1 MAEEPEEN
9 FQTHVNTWDGRGLL
23 NLLNLLFKNSLSSES
38 SRAEKPASIKIQ
50 PRPHQ
55 LAVLS
60 AMEKMEQE
68 SITGR
73 VYREYKTF
81 SNFGFIADEVGTGKS
96 LMVLS
101 HIARMKNAT
110 NTIETNT
117 LQHSSC
123 GNLFTIKTHV
133 TKNDDATLLVV
144 PHTIFRQWQ
153 TYIKDHTT
161 LKVFSIKSKANLI
174 EEDDNKFL
182 NLVKESDLVLVSNT
196 LYSETMDLASKKK
209 ISWKR
214 IFFDEADSIHIT
226 STSKKPNAG
235 FIWFI
240 SASWANFLFHGS
252 VLRSS
257 LLTLLPA
264 IGHENPNLD
273 QEMCQWVK
281 NEIGVPNISDNYGY
295 HSVWLKIKS
304 PNFFRDY
311 LSNNFFRSL
320 QLIRCRKEFIE
331 ESMTMP
337 PINNIQIMC
346 EQPPNQR
353 IVNGLVSRDI
363 QQMLHAGDIEGA
375 LDKLGVKAE
384 EPTTLLDAFMSQQNK
399 ELDRLKKTYAFKEAI
414 EYESAQAKTHAL
426 NTLKSKISSIE
437 EQMKTFKDR
446 IDTLKDEVCPICY
459 DDLTNTTMTP
469 CCHRAFC
476 GTCMLTSLAKAD
488 NCPMCRSQISAN
500 KLIHVSNKKVVV
512 KDKKKN
518 IYLRKPE
525 ALLDFIVKNPSAKI
539 LVFSRY
545 ENPFAT
551 LSIKCEDAGIDVFI
565 LKGNKDCI
573 ANTIKE
579 FESGNKRVLFLPTES
594 AAAGM
599 NLIAAS
605 HIVIYHAM
613 TPEEERQVIG
623 RAYRLGRK
631 EPLSVVRLVHE
642 AETSIS

>member
-9 FQTHVNTWDGRGLL
+9 FQTHINTWDGRGML
-23 NLLNLLFKNSLSSES
+23 NLLNLLFKNSISKES
-38 SRAEKPASIKIQ
+38 PRAEKPASIKIQ

-60 AMEKMEQE
+60 AMEKMEKE
-68 SITGR
+68 SLTGR
-73 VYREYKTF
+73 IYKEYKTF

-96 LMVLS
+96 LMILS

-133 TKNDDATLLVV
+133 TKNDDSTLLVV

-153 TYIKDHTT
+153 TYIKDHTA

-174 EEDDNKFL
+174 EEDDNKFF
-182 NLVKESDLVLVSNT
+182 NQVKESDLVLVSNT

-240 SASWANFLFHGS
+240 SASWANFLFHGC

-264 IGHENPNLD
+264 IGLQNPNLD

-281 NEIGVPNISDNYGY
+281 NEIGLPNISDNYGY

-311 LSNNFFRSL
+311 ISNNFFRSL
-320 QLIRCRKEFIE
+320 QIIRCRKEFIE

-384 EPTTLLDAFMSQQNK
+384 EPTTLLDAFMGQQNK
-399 ELDRLKKTYAFKEAI
+399 ELDRLKKTYAFKETI
-414 EYESAQAKTHAL
+414 DYESPQAKANAL
-426 NTLKSKISSIE
+426 NSLKIKISSIE
-437 EQMKTFKDR
+437 EQMKTFKER

-476 GTCMLTSLAKAD
+476 GSCMITSLAKGD
-488 NCPMCRSQISAN
+488 TCPMCRSHITAN

-512 KDKKKN
+512 KDKKNN

-613 TPEEERQVIG
+613 TPEEERQVVG

-642 AETSIS
+642 AETTSA